1 MPAHTQRAAEGPPVP
16 ASRVQDAHAM
26 AGDTPVSKNYA
37 VLSGTAGRKI
47 FSPATTQAVR
57 GGEAATKAIGASG
70 AGPGR
75 PPFGPMHCADFADR
89 AQGVY

>member
-1 MPAHTQRAAEGPPVP
+1 
-16 ASRVQDAHAM
+16 M
-26 AGDTPVSKNYA
+26 AGDTPVGKNYA

-47 FSPATTQAVR
+47 FSPATPKVVR
-57 GGEAATKAIGASG
+57 GGEAAIKEGASG

-75 PPFGPMHCADFADR
+75 TPFGPMHCADFADR

>member
-1 MPAHTQRAAEGPPVP
+1 VPAHAQRAADGPPAP
-16 ASRVQDAHAM
+16 ASRVQNAPAM
-26 AGDTPVSKNYA
+26 AGDTPVGKNYA

-47 FSPATTQAVR
+47 FSPATTQVVR
-57 GGEAATKAIGASG
+57 GGEAAINEGASS

-75 PPFGPMHCADFADR
+75 TPFGPMHCADFADR